1 MLLKYLFYMINFCDS
16 SVNFLCHYDPN
27 LSSKLRFDYIQ
38 RSVNDIE
45 FTLIWELPSIHTF

>member
-1 MLLKYLFYMINFCDS
+1 MLLKYLFYMI
-16 SVNFLCHYDPN
+16 NFLCHYDPN